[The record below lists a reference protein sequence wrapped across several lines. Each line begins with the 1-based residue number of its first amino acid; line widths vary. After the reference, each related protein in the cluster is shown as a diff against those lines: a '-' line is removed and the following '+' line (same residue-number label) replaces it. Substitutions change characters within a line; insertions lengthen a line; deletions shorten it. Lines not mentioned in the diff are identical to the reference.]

1 MKTVRKEFDEQ
12 PGYSERDMDTRYM
25 DHFMPEQS
33 YNFEDQ
39 DDMAVVEYK
48 DLDSEGTR
56 RCNAVL
62 TFIYDEA
69 VPEDDLGTDETLCE
83 MGVNSHQRV
92 IQKYF
97 SRIEKELDVRT
108 ISGDLFSEEV
118 LDFDQK
124 QEMDSKDTTKAANTV
139 LANYLYQN
147 ADSVMF
153 EGFLKVLESDKT
165 HPKHVALAKVMR
177 DHLAQLS
184 VSCYSCMSC
193 KSYL

>member
-1 MKTVRKEFDEQ
+1 METVSKEFDER
-12 PGYSERDMDTRYM
+12 PGYSDRYMDTRYM
-25 DHFMPEQS
+25 DHFIPEQS

-48 DLDSEGTR
+48 DLDSEDTR
-56 RCNAVL
+56 RWNVVL
-62 TFIYDEA
+62 PFIYDEA
-69 VPEDDLGTDETLCE
+69 VPEDDLGTDETQ
-83 MGVNSHQRV
+83 GVNSHQRV

-97 SRIEKELDVRT
+97 SRIEKELDVRA
-108 ISGDLFSEEV
+108 ISGDMFSAEV
-118 LDFDQK
+118 LDFDQM
-124 QEMDSKDTTKAANTV
+124 QEIDSKGTNKAANTV
-139 LANYLYQN
+139 LAIYLYQN
-147 ADSVMF
+147 ADSAML

-165 HPKHVALAKVMR
+165 HPKHMALAKEMR